1 MEIDNDTKKGI
12 ARNVFLSLFI
22 YVLPVLL
29 MFLSFYISGKR
40 PWEQKRLPSIN
51 QSANHL
57 TKTP

>member
-1 MEIDNDTKKGI
+1 MKIDSNTKKSI
-12 ARNVFLSLFI
+12 TRNVFLSLFI

-40 PWEQKRLPSIN
+40 PWEQKERSSIN

>member
-1 MEIDNDTKKGI
+1 MEIDNNTKKSI

-40 PWEQKRLPSIN
+40 PWEQKGRSSIN

>member
-1 MEIDNDTKKGI
+1 MKIDNNTKKSI
-12 ARNVFLSLFI
+12 TRNIFLSLFI

-40 PWEQKRLPSIN
+40 PWEQKERSSIN

>member
-1 MEIDNDTKKGI
+1 MEIDNDTKKSI

-29 MFLSFYISGKR
+29 MFLSFYLSGKR
-40 PWEQKRLPSIN
+40 PWEQKRSSSIN